1 MHNAYFP
8 NNSEHNYLSMHNV
21 CFVQLKKKSVG
32 ILHTCRQHILGMK
45 GLHIHSHKVFL
56 KAGRRAFALAVFGT
70 IY

>member
-8 NNSEHNYLSMHNV
+8 DSSEHNYPSMHNV
-21 CFVQLKKKSVG
+21 CFLPLKKKRVG

-45 GLHIHSHKVFL
+45 GLQIHSHKVFL
-56 KAGRRAFALAVFGT
+56 KAGRRTFALAAFGI